1 MRYWFGGLILGG
13 SYTWRGLFSEFYGM
27 LRVLFL
33 FWLKTFETR
42 LICSLFLFV
51 LMNVKLQQIFL
62 KAIVFKTRETY
73 FLNQYVYLPKIPRF
87 HCFTWAE
94 TLDDDNDDVTITVCH
109 CLFLLHSLKPEVN
122 DNKSETIVSFSK
134 ESGKKVID
142 PG

>member
-1 MRYWFGGLILGG
+1 MWNYNKFFWKP
-13 SYTWRGLFSEFYGM
+13 SYSKQE
-27 LRVLFL
+27 
-33 FWLKTFETR
+33 R
-42 LICSLFLFV
+42 LIFWI
-51 LMNVKLQQIFL
+51 K
-62 KAIVFKTRETY
+62 
-73 FLNQYVYLPKIPRF
+73 YVYLPKIPRF